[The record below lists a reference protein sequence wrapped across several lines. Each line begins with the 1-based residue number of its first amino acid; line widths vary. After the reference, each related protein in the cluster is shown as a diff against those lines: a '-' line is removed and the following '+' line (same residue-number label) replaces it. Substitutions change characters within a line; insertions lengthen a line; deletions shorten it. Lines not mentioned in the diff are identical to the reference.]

1 MIHLRSLC
9 HAWLSE
15 THLMEI
21 HFREIHFKWMTL
33 QCLPV
38 KMQSRLCADP
48 HVGVRDLQQ
57 CVVTFLKGQASRDLL
72 SILSAGRS
80 HRVDWKS
87 SPVPGVLGCPE
98 VGQLYKILFR
108 CCQNGVISKSKLKS
122 ALWATQNE
130 FSRMNLQPKHDSD
143 YMDALDERI
152 RVLDSHFRDLKRC
165 EEKYCRLMRKATEQ
179 EKKEVDEVLAELKLE
194 VEQPAEPSRP
204 ASSSSCVAL
213 VPYVAHEK
221 KADAVQSQEEKALR
235 IFQRVLSR
243 QEASPEKL
251 PVVKVASSG
260 QRQLQQRISDASEES
275 LTFLHEALGDAEEKS
290 KVKKAKRSSGVQKL
304 RAEACQR
311 SMDLSEEE
319 VAFLQNAF
327 EEKVD
332 ISKKVKKR
340 PASAAAPQ
348 KKRKTEET
356 KKRVP
361 KQKAAVSVQSS
372 PMKKSSKRRRVRDS
386 AYHKA
391 KRLARINGFSPGS
404 ACRKASEA
412 AAKAAKAF
420 DEAHWCVSAIWQEKR
435 FRAMLGT
442 NACKLHW
449 RKTDSLWKDSLETDS
464 LWTDSL

>member
-1 MIHLRSLC
+1 MEQWSLG
-9 HAWLSE
+9 LISPQEVQKQSE
-15 THLMEI
+15 KSCKD
-21 HFREIHFKWMTL
+21 FRNAGCQAPEDL
-33 QCLPV
+33 A
-38 KMQSRLCADP
+38 KMASLGGSGNSPQNM
-48 HVGVRDLQQ
+48 
-57 CVVTFLKGQASRDLL
+57 SRDLFHFAEPRT
-72 SILSAGRS
+72 IIA
-80 HRVDWKS
+80 KS
-87 SPVPGVLGCPE
+87 FMCHLPFKDGKRHAQALLLPEVLLPGVLGCPE

-152 RVLDSHFRDLKRC
+152 RVLASHFRDLKRC

-251 PVVKVASSG
+251 PVVKVVSSG

-420 DEAHWCVSAIWQEKR
+420 DEAH
-435 FRAMLGT
+435 
-442 NACKLHW
+442 
-449 RKTDSLWKDSLETDS
+449 
-464 LWTDSL
+464 